1 MYIEFTNIF
10 KILLALVLSSLIGYE
25 REASNKSAGLRTC
38 MLVTLSSTMVMIFSE
53 LMLSRGLTMDAVR
66 APSYILTGIGF
77 IGGGVIMSKG
87 GKVEGIT
94 TAALML
100 ILVPLGLL
108 IGMGE
113 YSLAT
118 ICTIIIYFVLKLKH
132 IERRAKSKKKIKK
145 QRIKK

>member
-113 YSLAT
+113 YSLA
-118 ICTIIIYFVLKLKH
+118 ILCTIVIYFILKLKH
-132 IERRAKSKKKIKK
+132 IERRVKSHRQKNKKRKLK
-145 QRIKK
+145 